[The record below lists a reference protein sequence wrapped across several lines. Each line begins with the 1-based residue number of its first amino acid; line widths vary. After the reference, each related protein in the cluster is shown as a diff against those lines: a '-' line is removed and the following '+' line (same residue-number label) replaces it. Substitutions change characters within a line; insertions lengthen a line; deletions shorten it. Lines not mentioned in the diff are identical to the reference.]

1 MRRKQFEDNPG
12 VLPEDATK
20 GDNNGNSLPE
30 DATKDATWV
39 DLCCYQH
46 EPQMEEKNQNPLERG
61 RN

>member
-12 VLPEDATK
+12 DLPEDATK
-20 GDNNGNSLPE
+20 GDNNGNSLP
-30 DATKDATWV
+30 KDATWV
-39 DLCCYQH
+39 DLCCHQH